1 MKINKNQLVIALLS
15 SVVLISSCEN
25 KQLDIESSEVEEKQ
39 ISKIQSVEV
48 VNPMERS
55 FTADILITG
64 TAEPNQ
70 KVIIYAMESGY
81 VQNILVDIGDI
92 VAKGSVVAELS
103 NPELLRQLEEK
114 KAQLDANKAT

>member
-1 MKINKNQLVIALLS
+1 MKTNKNQLVMALLS
-15 SVVLISSCEN
+15 SVILLCSCGN
-25 KQLDIESSEVEEKQ
+25 KKLNTESSAVEEKL

-48 VNPMERS
+48 VNPIERS

-81 VQNILVDIGDI
+81 VQNILVDIGDV
-92 VAKGSVVAELS
+92 VAKGSVIA
-103 NPELLRQLEEK
+103 
-114 KAQLDANKAT
+114 